1 MHHLQIMEALGG
13 DALWI
18 DRFLAQHGAILYY
31 WVLVG
36 FYLLFP
42 NLAYNFSELVES
54 HASDTYA
61 VFVDVRAFYKRLP
74 AIIPAICTH
83 ACEACVP
90 FVGYLSCCWQVMDF
104 MTAMPGSV
112 ADSAKPSPGCA
123 TQRNL
128 MKRRHCGALRGAGQ
142 RGAAEGAA
150 TAAGGAGVLQG
161 RRPVHVR
168 RLPDHLAA

>member
-61 VFVDVRAFYKRLP
+61 VFVDVRAAPQRRPSLQSFWSIL
-74 AIIPAICTH
+74 
-83 ACEACVP
+83 
-90 FVGYLSCCWQVMDF
+90 
-104 MTAMPGSV
+104 MP
-112 ADSAKPSPGCA
+112 AKPGINYVVVMSSC
-123 TQRNL
+123 
-128 MKRRHCGALRGAGQ
+128 
-142 RGAAEGAA
+142 
-150 TAAGGAGVLQG
+150 
-161 RRPVHVR
+161 RRPVHCS
-168 RLPDHLAA
+168 AAQALVSSSSKHSEASPHCTG

>member
-61 VFVDVRAFYKRLP
+61 VFVDVRAAPRRP
-74 AIIPAICTH
+74 PSNIPALSCQ
-83 ACEACVP
+83 
-90 FVGYLSCCWQVMDF
+90 YLS
-104 MTAMPGSV
+104 SV
-112 ADSAKPSPGCA
+112 CY
-123 TQRNL
+123 
-128 MKRRHCGALRGAGQ
+128 
-142 RGAAEGAA
+142 
-150 TAAGGAGVLQG
+150 
-161 RRPVHVR
+161 
-168 RLPDHLAA
+168 

>member
-1 MHHLQIMEALGG
+1 MPQVHFAEEWNEMHHLQIMEALGG

-61 VFVDVRAFYKRLP
+61 VFVDVRAAPRRP
-74 AIIPAICTH
+74 PSNIPALSCQ
-83 ACEACVP
+83 
-90 FVGYLSCCWQVMDF
+90 YLS
-104 MTAMPGSV
+104 SV
-112 ADSAKPSPGCA
+112 CY
-123 TQRNL
+123 
-128 MKRRHCGALRGAGQ
+128 
-142 RGAAEGAA
+142 
-150 TAAGGAGVLQG
+150 
-161 RRPVHVR
+161 
-168 RLPDHLAA
+168 